1 MNQEKIGKF
10 IAECRKKKKLT
21 QTDIANQLGVTDKSV
36 SKWERGICFPDVST
50 LIPLTEM
57 LDISLYDLF
66 KGEKMDKKEVEQVL
80 RNTITYSNNEIK
92 KKRKKYIIISSIVI
106 FIILV
111 LSIISIL
118 LVKKDSDLK
127 AIVDRDTIYD
137 IGYYVDYKTSLSN
150 ENGKKIEKILMK
162 LPLKWKESMNEL
174 NDNSIFIVYSVS
186 YNDVVKAYNDE
197 NYVKLAMIDLST
209 VLFTTVEDLE
219 KVSIKF
225 SDCSYDVNKDKIKEA
240 FNIKE
245 FSEII
250 TDKSWE
256 EIVVD
261 KLESKEFV
269 DSNFDKIFSKKKA
282 ISNIK

>member
-21 QTDIANQLGVTDKSV
+21 QTDIAKQLGVTDKSV

-137 IGYYVDYKTSLSN
+137 IGYYVDYKTTLSN
-150 ENGKKIEKILMK
+150 EDGKKIEKILMK

-174 NDNSIFIVYSVS
+174 SDNSISIVYSVS

-225 SDCSYDVNKDKIKEA
+225 SDCSYEVNKDKIKEA
-240 FNIKE
+240 FNIEE

-269 DSNFDKIFSKKKA
+269 NSNFDKIFNKKKA

>member
-21 QTDIANQLGVTDKSV
+21 QTDIAKQLGVTDKSV

-137 IGYYVDYKTSLSN
+137 IGYYVDYKTTLSN
-150 ENGKKIEKILMK
+150 EDGKKIEKILMK

-174 NDNSIFIVYSVS
+174 GDNSISIVYSVS

-225 SDCSYDVNKDKIKEA
+225 SDCSYEVNKDKIKEA
-240 FNIKE
+240 FNIEE

-269 DSNFDKIFSKKKA
+269 NSNFDKIFNKKKA